1 MKIMMVGTGP
11 VSERMV
17 KAVSG
22 IKNVDCVV
30 WVPSGEEALCVYRTL
45 NPDLIMMDI
54 VQKGMTGIESA
65 RTIREQDGK
74 VRIVLVSE
82 SFNLEFLIVAHE
94 SKLDGY
100 LVRTYDPNVLKH
112 VLEDVGRGQFLLFS
126 D

>member
-1 MKIMMVGTGP
+1 
-11 VSERMV
+11 MV

-22 IKNVDCVV
+22 VKNVDCVV